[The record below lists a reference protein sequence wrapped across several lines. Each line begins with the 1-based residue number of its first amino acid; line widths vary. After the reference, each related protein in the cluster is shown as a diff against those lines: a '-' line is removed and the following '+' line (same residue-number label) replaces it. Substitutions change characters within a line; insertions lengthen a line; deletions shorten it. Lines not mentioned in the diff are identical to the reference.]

1 MKTNLYLKLLLF
13 LFAGMMVFGF
23 ASCKDDELAPDIDE
37 QGISIPLPTEDEVK
51 TTVNKSYAVI
61 GTDFDEVT
69 PYVMKRMTG
78 QRYDYTPADTYIADD
93 VEVVFMDTK
102 ALTGMHK
109 EMAYELKEV
118 YDRDGAIYMHKPNA
132 LALAFFQMLVNDE
145 LDDFMEW
152 MEENTGSG
160 AETRTDQDGN
170 PLTRDCY
177 LISRNRN
184 LDVADIYNGKP
195 VTAQVIITDSLPD
208 GTVQTR
214 TEEQTFTPGEP
225 TAYEYGRFA
234 ERIAAWINEG
244 GEPATRTV
252 PDNNRHLDQVEFTQ
266 LVPCRLQR
274 DGDGKILTTQAELKA
289 WASCLY
295 NFDAQQDYYHVV
307 LQQSYPGKDFFNE
320 QYYHKNEFLSKK
332 TYCAG
337 YTYGGFDI
345 HATLDC
351 DEYPIVSRW
360 NPRSN
365 TAYQDY
371 PAYQQ
376 VDGWSGY
383 VSTNDADG
391 YFLHCNAYTHN
402 QVVTKPKYGLYTKLT
417 EIADSGYVWNGFINP
432 SLHYKMEYV
441 KEPWISSVQEYRLKG
456 VPSESDFVRNT
467 CTTVQSFNCLVG
479 NTRNRTNNPFTLNVK
494 AAFYANGAYAY
505 SHRNGYNTENR
516 RVKVYDGTVSFSLPV
531 PHRYHEPYKITC
543 DEEIAADEWATI
555 EKVMETRAPSY
566 KLVAGNV
573 THYTKQKLD
582 EEIGKR
588 WNAFK
593 SEMQGKLIDITG
605 NYTLRLRDR
614 EGEEI
619 GTPLYLGPT
628 GGVTYEIGSY
638 YMRDGSFLPPDTKPN
653 HIKQTEVV
661 GVVCRLADDWS
672 KPGLRGYVISA
683 NDVDFNLHPWGDT
696 FYQPEGSEGDSIP
709 IDTYLSQEWGEHNTI
724 EIFNAAR
731 IGGKEP
737 SDKWYPLLKQL
748 KYFRKRNATPEGS
761 RDWFIPTTTELA
773 DAIDAIS
780 DRTMQRAGGRA
791 FRKDGSVYASSSTSP
806 SEKDIV
812 YGSFW
817 NEKGFW
823 QHGVKTDSQKK
834 QFLLRPFLAF

>member
-1 MKTNLYLKLLLF
+1 MKTNLSILLLS
-13 LFAGMMVFGF
+13 LLLAGMMTFGL
-23 ASCKDDELAPDIDE
+23 ASCEDDEMEPMPDSE
-37 QGISIPLPTEDEVK
+37 ESILPPTEDEVK
-51 TTVNKSYAVI
+51 TTVGKSYAVL
-61 GTDFDEVT
+61 GGNFDEVT
-69 PYVMKRMTG
+69 PYVLKRMTG
-78 QRYDYTPADTYIADD
+78 QRYDYAPSDTYIADD
-93 VEVVFMDTK
+93 VEVVFLDNESLMKLHET
-102 ALTGMHK
+102 
-109 EMAYELKEV
+109 MAYEIQEV
-118 YDRDGAIYMHKPNA
+118 FNRGGSVYLHKPNA
-132 LALAFFQMLVNDE
+132 LATAFFQMLMDDE
-145 LDDFMEW
+145 LDDFMDW

-160 AETRTDQDGN
+160 GGETRTDLDGD
-170 PLTRDCY
+170 PLTRDSY
-177 LISRNRN
+177 LMSRNRN
-184 LDVADIYNGKP
+184 LDVGDIYNGKP
-195 VTAQVIITDSLPD
+195 VTTQVIVTDSLPD

-225 TAYEYGRFA
+225 TDYEYGRFA

-252 PDNNRHLDQVEFTQ
+252 PQYSRQLNQVEFTR

-274 DGDGKILTTQAELKA
+274 DGDGKVITTQAEVKA
-289 WASCLY
+289 WVSCLY
-295 NFDAQQDYYHVV
+295 NFNAQQDYYHVV
-307 LQQSYPGKDFFNE
+307 LQQTYPGKDLYFGE
-320 QYYHKNEFLSKK
+320 YYKEGNTWQVSGYTLS
-332 TYCAG
+332 CG
-337 YTYGGFDI
+337 YTYGGCTI
-345 HATLDC
+345 HPVLRTDGF
-351 DEYPIVSRW
+351 PIVTSW
-360 NPRSN
+360 NPQPTAEGVGHTEYEAIDSWNAN
-365 TAYQDY
+365 TYVASH
-371 PAYQQ
+371 
-376 VDGWSGY
+376 DGTFG
-383 VSTNDADG
+383 
-391 YFLHCNAYTHN
+391 LHRNAYTHRMMVEKMSDEISIGVKRDDN
-402 QVVTKPKYGLYTKLT
+402 KAYTWEMDLGTHLYYKYIEG
-417 EIADSGYVWNGFINP
+417 GYYDYERYDLF
-432 SLHYKMEYV
+432 
-441 KEPWISSVQEYRLKG
+441 G
-456 VPSESDFVRNT
+456 VPDESSLTRNT
-467 CTTVQSFNCLVG
+467 CITRQSWNWTVANTTA
-479 NTRNRTNNPFTLNVK
+479 RKDAPFTLDVHTTFRVK
-494 AAFYANGAYAY
+494 GAY
-505 SHRNGYNTENR
+505 RNRKEKKTAHQTT
-516 RVKVYDGTVSFSLPV
+516 KAVYDGILSFDLPV
-531 PHRYHEPYKITC
+531 PHRYYEVYKITC
-543 DEEIAADEWATI
+543 DEEIEAGEWAAI

-566 KLVAGNV
+566 KLVTGNV

-628 GGVTYEIGSY
+628 GGTTYEIGSY
-638 YMRDGSFLPPDTKPN
+638 YLRDGSFLPPNTKPGALDFTK
-653 HIKQTEVV
+653 IV

-672 KPGLRGYVISA
+672 KPGLRGYVVSA
-683 NDVDFNLHPWGDT
+683 SDVDFNLHPWGDT

-748 KYFRKRNATPEGS
+748 EYFRKRHATPEGS
-761 RDWFIPTTTELA
+761 RDWFIPTATELA

-806 SEKDIV
+806 SEKDLV

-823 QHGVKTDSQKK
+823 QHAVKTDSQKK